1 MSFEAYKREALAL
14 ERQLED
20 KVNRYQQVNKHSEYS
35 LFMLMMMLCYKSVDG
50 SWLIVR
56 WSVCS

>member
-20 KVNRYQQVNKHSEYS
+20 KVNRYQQVNKFVFHVLYID
-35 LFMLMMMLCYKSVDG
+35 MCKQNKV
-50 SWLIVR
+50 W
-56 WSVCS
+56 

>member
-20 KVNRYQQVNKHSEYS
+20 KVNRYQQVRCKLLLQKTPKNN
-35 LFMLMMMLCYKSVDG
+35 LA
-50 SWLIVR
+50 
-56 WSVCS
+56 

>member
-20 KVNRYQQVNKHSEYS
+20 KVNRYQQVQSPFVVV
-35 LFMLMMMLCYKSVDG
+35 LLR
-50 SWLIVR
+50 R
-56 WSVCS
+56 W

>member
-20 KVNRYQQVNKHSEYS
+20 KVGRYQQVGMSYYI
-35 LFMLMMMLCYKSVDG
+35 L
-50 SWLIVR
+50 
-56 WSVCS
+56 